1 MKEEE
6 DNDQDDDKVQEEE
19 NVNEGE
25 EEEAGWSKGEGESE
39 KEQSPEGE
47 EIGAVEGE
55 EAGRSEGDSNI
66 GNGDFTAY
74 RAPFSDFSLL
84 KHHSHPF
91 FVIVNAMS
99 KLDWGS
105 LTPEQQILF
114 NLMQLIQI
122 KWSRRL
128 DQTSAQP
135 RTSKRR
141 RSDDEPPDDNGDDG
155 DGDGGPKRKYKRPT
169 TPQATPLK
177 RQTRAFTTGANVG
190 KGKVKQTRANEERS
204 RARSHRQS
212 PHPELRTSRSPA
224 IDEKISLD
232 ASEVSA
238 WADTVAAA
246 GPPEK
251 VDHIVF

>member
-1 MKEEE
+1 M
-6 DNDQDDDKVQEEE
+6 
-19 NVNEGE
+19 
-25 EEEAGWSKGEGESE
+25 
-39 KEQSPEGE
+39 
-47 EIGAVEGE
+47 
-55 EAGRSEGDSNI
+55 
-66 GNGDFTAY
+66 
-74 RAPFSDFSLL
+74 
-84 KHHSHPF
+84 
-91 FVIVNAMS
+91 
-99 KLDWGS
+99 
-105 LTPEQQILF
+105 
-114 NLMQLIQI
+114 
-122 KWSRRL
+122 
-128 DQTSAQP
+128 SAQP

-155 DGDGGPKRKYKRPT
+155 DGDGGPKHKYKRPT

-177 RQTRAFTTGANVG
+177 RQTRAFGANVD

-212 PHPELRTSRSPA
+212 PHPELCTSCSPA

-251 VDHIVF
+251 VDHIVFWSNDEDVRAPVRDWDNWRVSYKQPSRSAKFCSSDWVMYLHSIPLWLPSSYQKQ